1 MLHLKQLL
9 SFCLPYLD
17 VMKRRI
23 LLLFQRSQG
32 MGLLQ
37 ISSRIGAASA
47 PWVAKGLKTVHRYA
61 PFLVMG
67 VSSVLA
73 AILMLLLPET
83 KGKKTAEV
91 IDDKNEHGTA
101 MVADFHKDPY
111 GNNAKVNLGYSNK
124 DESTKF

>member
-1 MLHLKQLL
+1 MQLL
-9 SFCLPYLD
+9 SLRFPYLHA
-17 VMKRRI
+17 MKRRV
-23 LLLFQRSQG
+23 LPLFYRSQG

-73 AILMLLLPET
+73 SIFMLLLPET
-83 KGKKTAEV
+83 KGRKTAEV
-91 IDDKNEHGTA
+91 IEDKSEHGPPVLA
-101 MVADFHKDPY
+101 EFHKDPY
-111 GNNAKVNLGYSNK
+111 GNNAKVNLGYSGK